1 MDPTG
6 IQRRR
11 TSTRPVPMAQ
21 GGDSPVR
28 KPARK
33 PARKPVPQ
41 REPPEP
47 GEIPIKDPPP
57 GKTLPVPEPGTPPPM
72 KGKP

>member
-6 IQRRR
+6 MQSRL
-11 TSTRPVPMAQ
+11 TSTRLVSMAQ
-21 GGDSPVR
+21 GGDP
-28 KPARK
+28 

-41 REPPEP
+41 REPPGP